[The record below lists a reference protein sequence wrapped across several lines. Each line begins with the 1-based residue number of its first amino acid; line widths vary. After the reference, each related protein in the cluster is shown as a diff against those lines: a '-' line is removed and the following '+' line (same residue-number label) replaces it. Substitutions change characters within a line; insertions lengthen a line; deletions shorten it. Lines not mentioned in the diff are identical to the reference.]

1 MFGWFKNRS
10 IKRLRLMLASIKARD
25 FSLHFNEQNLKG
37 EELQLAYEIN
47 DAISEFRDT
56 SKRLEAQYGY
66 LEAMLNKTAT
76 FLLVVDDQGNV
87 DWMNESAIKN
97 LCGFKIEKLSGLAV
111 LNENLPHEL
120 ESFVAGQQRLLNIMV
135 KGTMVEWSVTM
146 TRYNRYG
153 TERRLF
159 SIEDVQMVLRQN
171 EVDAQKKLV
180 RVLTH
185 EIMNSLSP
193 IISLSDTLNQTF
205 QQGTADK
212 DDVQMALQ
220 AIYRRSQGLL
230 NFVESFRKVSRVS
243 TPVREWVVLGD
254 IINELHQL
262 YPSDY
267 ITFVVEDSNERIY
280 VDQSQIE
287 QVLIN
292 LIKNAVEACEETPR
306 PQIRLSAYSDRPNN
320 RFYIEVADNGPGM
333 PPDVAEQI
341 FVPFFTTKSSGSGI
355 GLSIC
360 RQIISMHGGK
370 ISVESNTDSDNHGS
384 IFKIELDNRE

>member
-1 MFGWFKNRS
+1 
-10 IKRLRLMLASIKARD
+10 MLASIKARD

-66 LEAMLNKTAT
+66 LEAMLNKTNT

-97 LCGFKIEKLSGLAV
+97 LCGFKIERLSGLSV

-120 ESFVAGQQRLLNIMV
+120 ENFVAGQQRLLNIMV

-292 LIKNAVEACEETPR
+292 LIKNAVEACEGTPR